1 MKMEYIY
8 IAGPYTKDDPITNTA
23 NAIKAADILAEKG
36 YIPFIPHLTMLWH
49 LLSPHEID
57 FWYEYDMGWLKKCNA
72 LLRLPG
78 ESPGADKEVSMAFA
92 LKMPVYLSVE
102 DLLED
107 NEE

>member
-1 MKMEYIY
+1 MKYVY
-8 IAGPYTKDDPITNTA
+8 IAAPYTKDDPVTNVG

-49 LLSPHEID
+49 FLCPHD
-57 FWYEYDMGWLKKCNA
+57 LQFWYDYDLAWLEKCDA

-78 ESPGADKEVSMAFA
+78 ESAGADNEVSMAFA
-92 LKMPVYLSVE
+92 LKMPVYLSIE

-107 NEE
+107 NEGE